1 MDTTLPARSLAA
13 LALLMPFTADAQEP
27 RYLCSGIGLE
37 REEEEANFRHSLK
50 LVFAQTDGHYIA
62 DVAATITS
70 GSGAVL
76 SETCPSPWLLV
87 DLPAGSYKVTA
98 SYGGETKS
106 ATLQVSNTRI
116 REYTFAFKP

>member
-1 MDTTLPARSLAA
+1 MNTTLPASTLAA
-13 LALLMPFTADAQEP
+13 LALLLPFTAESQEP
-27 RYLCSGIGLE
+27 NYLCSGIGLE

-62 DVAATITS
+62 DVAATVAT
-70 GSGAVL
+70 GGGTVL

-87 DLPAGSYKVTA
+87 DLPAGSYTVTA

-106 ATLQVSNTRI
+106 ATLQVGTSRV